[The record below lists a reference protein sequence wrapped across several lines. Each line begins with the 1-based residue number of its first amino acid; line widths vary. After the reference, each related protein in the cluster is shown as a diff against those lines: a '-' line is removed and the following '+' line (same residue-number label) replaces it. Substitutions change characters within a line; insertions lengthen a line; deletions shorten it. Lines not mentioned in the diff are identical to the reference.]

1 MHVYVIDQENEFIW
15 NIIRFL
21 RISEYVVVK
30 KKEEDHEDGI
40 NQLA

>member
-1 MHVYVIDQENEFIW
+1 MNVYVIDLDNGFIW

-30 KKEEDHEDGI
+30 TEEEEDGME
-40 NQLA
+40 